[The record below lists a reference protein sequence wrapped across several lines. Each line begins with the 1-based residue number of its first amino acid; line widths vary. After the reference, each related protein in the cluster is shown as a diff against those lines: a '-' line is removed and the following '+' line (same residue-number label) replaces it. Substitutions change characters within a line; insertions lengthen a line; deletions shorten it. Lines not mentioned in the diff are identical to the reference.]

1 LSFDAVALAEVLAGK
16 DRSSWRR
23 ELLSSVGFNGF
34 SGAFRFLPGGS
45 NVRAFE
51 LRQII
56 DGTGKLLQSA
66 PDKI

>member
-1 LSFDAVALAEVLAGK
+1 
-16 DRSSWRR
+16 
-23 ELLSSVGFNGF
+23 LLSSVGFNGF